1 MDLLTFILIVFFLCV
16 LIFLIYFFI
25 KGAKGDLS
33 LARPVESRVDEYL
46 DRRFQNMVEEWQLVS
61 HPKLQQ
67 FKEQHY
73 KEIENNEARLS
84 ELKKYESGMQTTLVH
99 LEARLDTVEKEL
111 AEKGTAKK

>member
-1 MDLLTFILIVFFLCV
+1 MELLSFILIVFCLCL
-16 LIFLIYFFI
+16 LIFLIYYFI
-25 KGAKGDLS
+25 KGAKGDIS

-46 DRRFQNMVEEWQLVS
+46 DRRFQTMVEEWQLVS

-73 KEIENNEARLS
+73 KEIENDEVRLA
-84 ELKKYESGMQTTLVH
+84 ELKKYESGMQTTLKT

-111 AEKGTAKK
+111 ARKDPAKK

>member
-1 MDLLTFILIVFFLCV
+1 MDLLSFIIIVVCLCL
-16 LIFLIYFFI
+16 LIFLIYYFI
-25 KGAKGDLS
+25 NGAKGDIS

-46 DRRFQNMVEEWQLVS
+46 DRRFQSMVEEWQLVS

-73 KEIENNEARLS
+73 KEIENDEVRLA
-84 ELKKYESGMQTTLVH
+84 ELRKYESGMQTTLTS

-111 AEKGTAKK
+111 AQKGTAKK

>member
-1 MDLLTFILIVFFLCV
+1 MDLLSFILIVFSLCI
-16 LIFLIYFFI
+16 LIFLIYYFI
-25 KGAKGDLS
+25 KGAKGDIS

-73 KEIENNEARLS
+73 KEIENDEVRLV
-84 ELKKYESGMQTTLVH
+84 ELKKYESGMQTTLKN
-99 LEARLDTVEKEL
+99 LEARLGTVEKEL
-111 AEKGTAKK
+111 ARKEPAKK